1 MGVYQILGGRRLCGT
16 VTVQGSKNAVLP
28 MIAAAV
34 LTKEEVVLEGCPKI
48 SDVED
53 MAEIVRSLGGTV
65 WWERNALHLNCEKI
79 EKAVWRERF
88 RRDCAPLFCFWEVFL
103 QGQGRHTLQGPA
115 AAGSESGR
123 RTCIRGQWSF
133 WEPRSSRRTAPF
145 GQRQIIRKEPC
156 SAFRKRVSGRR
167 KMRFFCCRSGRC
179 NKAGAL
185 CAGAGSGSSLPVS

>member
-1 MGVYQILGGRRLCGT
+1 MKR
-16 VTVQGSKNAVLP
+16 SK
-28 MIAAAV
+28 
-34 LTKEEVVLEGCPKI
+34 
-48 SDVED
+48 
-53 MAEIVRSLGGTV
+53 
-65 WWERNALHLNCEKI
+65 
-79 EKAVWRERF
+79 KAVWRERF

-167 KMRFFCCRSGRC
+167 KMRFFLLSERKVQQGWSIVRGSRKWFISAGFLRPWERRLPARGRSRLPFTEGGERDCCPAAGIVFRVTGSRQGRIF
-179 NKAGAL
+179 
-185 CAGAGSGSSLPVS
+185 